1 MQIFNQKVLSATVS
15 MLMTWSLCQVA
26 TTYASDIDI
35 YKLPDQTKLSI
46 MMMLDTSGSM
56 DQVYMGDNSACDLPA
71 NTSPLARI
79 SNVPH
84 PEGRGYTR
92 NYCQVGGTKRYYYYY
107 YNSRWYECNGI
118 TNTPS
123 TSRCTRIYTT
133 PDTSNYISESNNTR
147 FFSYDG
153 GTPYYDRISRL
164 KDALYE
170 LAVSNSIPPK
180 TKIGIGNYSY
190 NGEGAKGY
198 IRIAAN
204 EWGEANTAQTSGSQ
218 RNKLLTLIKSP
229 GFAGD
234 GGTPT
239 ATAYAEAAA
248 ALLGTTTGG
257 GVYSGIGQAEDSS
270 TEVFGG
276 VRYYKRPVD
285 DTEPKCSGKGI
296 YVLTDGLPN
305 AESGATATMI
315 TALTKRGASTS
326 TSGYSTSYGTFIDK
340 TSGGWSQI
348 GYFARSLNDGSQL
361 QNLFNSTRNNDQ
373 HQVKTAVVGFGN
385 VFDVSDPNGN
395 IRKNIADPKN
405 GKIRTYYNCS
415 LLTGPDQKNACYWG
429 NKTKFSDG
437 TLVPGIGNTATNPN
451 SYGEGGFYSAKSTD
465 DVIKSFVNFVE
476 DVTPKFEPVATG
488 SPTIPIDQLNPV
500 QVQPYGY
507 YAQFTPKPQDNYQLW
522 LGNFNKYYTQEGELK
537 GLNSIALIKGNG
549 ELNPSAI
556 GIWGEDGMKG
566 KIPLGTSN
574 TTSNA
579 LRNVFTNRKIDN
591 LNQAQEDNG
600 LHTVDLNA
608 LFGTNSTDA
617 KLLNDPK
624 KNYWLN
630 ILGYAVAKDATGLT
644 ATNLP
649 TVENRQI
656 GAVMH
661 STPILLTQSGKV
673 DVLSNGTVTSS
684 DRDDYLL
691 FGSTQGILHVVK
703 AGKPDLDSDPDAGKE
718 VFAFVPHEIME
729 KQSLGFLSE
738 GNTNEGRANLYYGID
753 GAWTVFSQYV
763 SNSDGSLT
771 IKDSDRTDLQTKKGM
786 QLVFGG
792 MRMGGRS
799 YYALDLQNIKEPKL
813 KFHINPQDTV
823 TNADATTTVKA
834 TLTNSS
840 GTKTVE
846 ALSFMGQSWSKPTVT
861 YINWGGQR
869 KLVMFVG
876 GGYDTGYENTAYD
889 QSNKKGAGVYMFDAN
904 DGELLWWA
912 SANSSADKVAY
923 TANVNLKYSV
933 VSQINA
939 VDRDNDGLSDTLYFG
954 DLGGQA
960 FRIDLNNK
968 TTSTDAF
975 ATRVVRLYNGHLAS
989 GKSPR
994 FYEMPSFSAQDK
1006 GVDGLYGVLALSSGN
1021 RSSPL
1026 AGKFTSTNNVTTT
1039 TTSAK
1044 DGVFVIFDHDIA
1056 RTDLYSI
1063 EDTSLRIK
1071 EITNLPVLDLN
1082 VGVADATVNGTTKTY
1097 NSGWVY
1103 YYPTS
1108 SYGDGHIKGMN
1119 ELYALDSM
1127 LYVNTYDKDGVGIA
1141 KDCGSGVI
1149 GDSYLYQ
1156 FCLPSGKCK
1165 FYSSETTEPNRVK
1178 LGGGILGTGLGQA
1191 YSGGGMGLIV
1201 KREGGKDCTKVENKN
1216 LPECQL
1222 FDAKS
1227 KLQHLRWYES
1237 R

>member
-26 TTYASDIDI
+26 TTHAGDIDI
-35 YKLPDQTKLSI
+35 YKLPEKSKVTLF
-46 MMMLDTSGSM
+46 MMFDTSGSM
-56 DQVYMGDNSACDLPA
+56 GWGDNYGNVDGRNSASSLYQDYNICPWRNDGSSRVPIY
-71 NTSPLARI
+71 NTNVQTESKTYKVGSRATQTYNVDYCSVPSSVYNGLNDVYKVRI
-79 SNVPH
+79 QSECTPISGN
-84 PEGRGYTR
+84 
-92 NYCQVGGTKRYYYYY
+92 NYKC
-107 YNSRWYECNGI
+107 
-118 TNTPS
+118 
-123 TSRCTRIYTT
+123 
-133 PDTSNYISESNNTR
+133 
-147 FFSYDG
+147 
-153 GTPYYDRISRL
+153 YDRLSRL
-164 KDALYE
+164 KMALVQVLSSTE
-170 LAVSNSIPPK
+170 ISDSVQIGLGQFSSPKSEITSFSQDGVSGRVLYPVVNLSEANRDTLISRIVALEAYNGTPSASAYGESGAYMLGANTYNLTNS
-180 TKIGIGNYSY
+180 GYSY
-190 NGEGAKGY
+190 SNTNSRNGNKGY
-198 IRIAAN
+198 IAPLTTA
-204 EWGEANTAQTSGSQ
+204 EMKNTC
-218 RNKLLTLIKSP
+218 N
-229 GFAGD
+229 
-234 GGTPT
+234 
-239 ATAYAEAAA
+239 
-248 ALLGTTTGG
+248 
-257 GVYSGIGQAEDSS
+257 GQ
-270 TEVFGG
+270 
-276 VRYYKRPVD
+276 
-285 DTEPKCSGKGI
+285 GI
-296 YVLTDGLPN
+296 YFLTDGFANSSTASQTQAIMNKSISL
-305 AESGATATMI
+305 SGTG
-315 TALTKRGASTS
+315 L
-326 TSGYSTSYGTFIDK
+326 
-340 TSGGWSQI
+340 SGGDSASGWTEI
-348 GYFARSLNDGSQL
+348 GQYAKLLRSGD
-361 QNLFNSTRNNDQ
+361 RNI
-373 HQVKTAVVGFGN
+373 KTAVVGYGKDFPNGSTYVKDLPVDILDQEGGVVETVQRRFYDCSKLPSLTTDEKTVQNTCNWGAKPHSQLPSSVGGFGN
-385 VFDVSDPNGN
+385 
-395 IRKNIADPKN
+395 
-405 GKIRTYYNCS
+405 
-415 LLTGPDQKNACYWG
+415 
-429 NKTKFSDG
+429 
-437 TLVPGIGNTATNPN
+437 
-451 SYGEGGFYSAKSTD
+451 GGFYSAKSTQDIVESIKYFVD
-465 DVIKSFVNFVE
+465 DIKPRF
-476 DVTPKFEPVATG
+476 KPVATG

-507 YAQFTPKPQDNYQLW
+507 YAQFTPKPQEGYQLW
-522 LGNFNKYYTQEGELK
+522 LGNLNKYYTKDGELK
-537 GLNSIALIKGNG
+537 GLNDTALIQANG
-549 ELNPSAI
+549 KLNPSAS
-556 GIWGEDGMKG
+556 GIWGADGMKG
-566 KIPLGTSN
+566 KIPLGTDN
-574 TTSNA
+574 TTQNA

-591 LNQAQEDNG
+591 LNQAQEDSG
-600 LHTVDLNA
+600 LQAVDLKS
-608 LFGTNSTDA
+608 LFGRDSTEA

-630 ILGYAVAKDATGLT
+630 ILGYAVDANATGLT

-649 TVENRQI
+649 TIENRQI

-684 DRDDYLL
+684 DRADYLL

-703 AGKPDLDSDPDAGKE
+703 AGKPDLDPDPDAGKE

-738 GNTNEGRANLYYGID
+738 GNTNEGRANLYYGVD
-753 GAWTVFSQYV
+753 GAWTAFSQYV

-799 YYALDLQNIKEPKL
+799 YYALDLQNIEKPEL

-823 TNADATTTVKA
+823 TNADSTRTIKA
-834 TLTNSS
+834 TLTNST

-861 YINWGGQR
+861 YINWKGKR

-876 GGYDTGYENTAYD
+876 GGYDTEYENTAYD

-912 SANSSADKVAY
+912 SANSSSDEVAY

-1006 GVDGLYGVLALSSGN
+1006 GVDGLYGILALSSGN

-1056 RTDLYSI
+1056 RVDLYSI
-1063 EDTSLRIK
+1063 KDTSLRTQ
-1071 EITNLPVLDLN
+1071 EITNLPVLDLK
-1082 VGVADATVNGTTKTY
+1082 VGVADATVNGTTTTY
-1097 NSGWVY
+1097 NGGWVY

-1127 LYVNTYDKDGVGIA
+1127 LYVNAYDKDGVGITGA
-1141 KDCGSGVI
+1141 CGSGVI

-1165 FYSSETTEPNRVK
+1165 FYTSSTTEPNRVK

-1201 KREGGKDCTKVENKN
+1201 KREGGKDCSKVENKN